1 MARLETALSVEQIL
15 DSLRQLSDHEQRALA
30 AAVVNDRKL
39 EAFIEELDDHL
50 TCERAAEE
58 GSAQPFTPEELADL

>member
-1 MARLETALSVEQIL
+1 MARLETALTVEQIL
-15 DSLRQLSDHEQRALA
+15 DNLRQLSDQEQRALA

-58 GSAQPFTPEELADL
+58 GSTQPFTPQESADL